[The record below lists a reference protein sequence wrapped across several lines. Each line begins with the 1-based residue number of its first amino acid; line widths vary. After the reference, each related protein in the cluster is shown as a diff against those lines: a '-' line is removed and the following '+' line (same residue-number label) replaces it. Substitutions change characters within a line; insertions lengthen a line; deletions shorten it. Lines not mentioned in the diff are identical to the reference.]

1 MDNTEIRQLGHHD
14 VLLGRGTGPNE
25 AIGNMRL
32 RQSIRVILDEVSTGR
47 SMSDRR
53 TKAEF
58 ANIIIAEIKENGG
71 KFLKKVSFGSASET
85 TRDPSLDSVYEEVS
99 DSVAF
104 SKVKQCIRHQLVHA
118 LSARA
123 TRKSKKISTIQSFK
137 NFKASR
143 RFLSEPNSPSS
154 RPRNDC
160 SFDQIKQSP
169 VAISVVMVHP
179 DENPHQSDDQ
189 CRAFRGDMLLPPM
202 QSAPANAA
210 ANSEKQA
217 CVLDKPLGEIRFRNS
232 RHRDRA
238 PSNTPKSTF
247 ARPPLHLVANNDSN
261 IILQLVELQ
270 EKALLQNALVARR
283 NNGCLFKAD
292 VFSPATQPKVLASPL
307 VMFQAL
313 RAQELGSRCLQWSSG
328 SGTFLYRS
336 SPVSSPFL

>member
-1 MDNTEIRQLGHHD
+1 MDNTEIRQLGQHD

-32 RQSIRVILDEVSTGR
+32 RQSIRVIIDEVSR
-47 SMSDRR
+47 SVSDRR

-71 KFLKKVSFGSASET
+71 RFLKKVSFGSASET
-85 TRDPSLDSVYEEVS
+85 TRGPSLVYEEVS

-104 SKVKQCIRHQLVHA
+104 SKVKQCIRHQLVRA

-123 TRKSKKISTIQSFK
+123 KRKSKKSSTIQSYK

-143 RFLSEPNSPSS
+143 RLSEPNSPSS
-154 RPRNDC
+154 RPRNNC
-160 SFDQIKQSP
+160 SFDQQIPRSP
-169 VAISVVMVHP
+169 VAISGVLVHP

-217 CVLDKPLGEIRFRNS
+217 CVLDNPLGEIRFRNS

-238 PSNTPKSTF
+238 PSNTPESTF
-247 ARPPLHLVANNDSN
+247 ARPPPHLVANNDSN

-283 NNGCLFKAD
+283 NNRCLFKAD
-292 VFSPATQPKVLASPL
+292 VYSSATHPKDLASPL

-328 SGTFLYRS
+328 SGAFLYRS

>member
-1 MDNTEIRQLGHHD
+1 MENTEIRQLGNHD

-32 RQSIRVILDEVSTGR
+32 RQSIRVIIDEVSR
-47 SMSDRR
+47 SVSDRR

-58 ANIIIAEIKENGG
+58 AHIIIAEIKENGG
-71 KFLKKVSFGSASET
+71 KFLKKVSFRSASET
-85 TRDPSLDSVYEEVS
+85 TRGPSLVYEEVS

-104 SKVKQCIRHQLVHA
+104 SKVKHCIRHQLVRA

-123 TRKSKKISTIQSFK
+123 KRKSKKSSTIQSYK

-143 RFLSEPNSPSS
+143 RLSEPNSPSS
-154 RPRNDC
+154 RPRSNC
-160 SFDQIKQSP
+160 SFVQQIPRSP
-169 VAISVVMVHP
+169 VAISVVLVHP

-189 CRAFRGDMLLPPM
+189 GIAFRGDMLLPPM

-217 CVLDKPLGEIRFRNS
+217 CVLDNPLTRFRNS

-238 PSNTPKSTF
+238 PSNTPESTF
-247 ARPPLHLVANNDSN
+247 ARPPPHLVANNDSN

-283 NNGCLFKAD
+283 NNRCLFKAD
-292 VFSPATQPKVLASPL
+292 VYSSATQPKNLASPL